1 MVHKTPKTPII
12 VIGNGLTAKVMC
24 AALDYFNLE
33 YTQLIPARSDV
44 TDSRTTTINL
54 ASQKMLSHLNLWS
67 FSAEDSTKIT
77 EILVSQKSF
86 GTDCFDTKNKA
97 SSLRFSL
104 DGEPMAWTIENNSLL
119 QSCYEL
125 NLQSPS
131 HICVYEGALSFDFSP
146 LSVTITDSKGT
157 QWQAELLIACDGA
170 HSQAR
175 IAAGLS
181 STSLSAHQKAVIA
194 RINLNRFHNNKAFQR
209 FLPDG
214 PIALMPIKAQ
224 EAALVWSATNKVA
237 DTLSEMS
244 DSDFTYQ
251 VREALGDGFSA
262 LTINSKR
269 GIWPLNPSITRSMGQ
284 PGLLLAGDSSHSIH
298 PLAGMGFNL
307 ALGDIAVICDCLDSA
322 RNNGLSFSHP
332 SILTDYQ
339 AKRRVEIE
347 AIIGVTQGLNR
358 LFSHKSF
365 QLKLLPS
372 GLIDLG
378 LGVMDMLPIKK
389 QLTQIATGG
398 VLTSARLFSDI

>member
-1 MVHKTPKTPII
+1 MVHKTPII

-33 YTQLIPARSDV
+33 YTQLIPAKNDV

-86 GTDCFDTKNKA
+86 GTNCFHNKSNA
-97 SSLRFSL
+97 SSLCFSL

-131 HICVYEGALSFDFSP
+131 QICVYEEALSFDFSP
-146 LSVTITDSKGT
+146 LSVNVRDSKGA

-175 IAAGLS
+175 VAAGLS
-181 STSLSAHQKAVIA
+181 STSLAARQKAVIA

-251 VREALGDGFSA
+251 VREKLGDGFGE

-307 ALGDIAVICDCLDSA
+307 ALGDIAVICDCLDNA

-339 AKRRVEIE
+339 AKRRVEVE
-347 AIIGVTQGLNR
+347 AVIGVTQGLNR

-372 GLIDLG
+372 GLIDFG
-378 LGVMDMLPIKK
+378 LYIMDMLPIKK

-398 VLTSARLFSDI
+398 VLTSASLFSDI

>member
-1 MVHKTPKTPII
+1 
-12 VIGNGLTAKVMC
+12 
-24 AALDYFNLE
+24 
-33 YTQLIPARSDV
+33 
-44 TDSRTTTINL
+44 
-54 ASQKMLSHLNLWS
+54 
-67 FSAEDSTKIT
+67 
-77 EILVSQKSF
+77 
-86 GTDCFDTKNKA
+86 
-97 SSLRFSL
+97 
-104 DGEPMAWTIENNSLL
+104 
-119 QSCYEL
+119 
-125 NLQSPS
+125 
-131 HICVYEGALSFDFSP
+131 
-146 LSVTITDSKGT
+146 
-157 QWQAELLIACDGA
+157 
-170 HSQAR
+170 
-175 IAAGLS
+175 
-181 STSLSAHQKAVIA
+181 
-194 RINLNRFHNNKAFQR
+194 
-209 FLPDG
+209 
-214 PIALMPIKAQ
+214 MPIKAQ

-262 LTINSKR
+262 LAINSKR

-347 AIIGVTQGLNR
+347 AITGVTQGLNR

-372 GLIDLG
+372 GLIDFG

>member
-1 MVHKTPKTPII
+1 MVHKTPII

-24 AALDYFNLE
+24 AAMDYFNLE
-33 YTQLIPARSDV
+33 YTQLIPAKSDV

-86 GTDCFDTKNKA
+86 GTDCFDNKSNA
-97 SSLRFSL
+97 SSLCFSL

-131 HICVYEGALSFDFSP
+131 QICVYEEALSFDFSP
-146 LSVTITDSKGT
+146 LSVNVRDSNGV

-175 IAAGLS
+175 VAAGLS
-181 STSLSAHQKAVIA
+181 STSLAARQKAVIA

-237 DTLSEMS
+237 DTLSKMS

-251 VREALGDGFSA
+251 VREKLGDGFSE

-339 AKRRVEIE
+339 AKRRVEVE
-347 AIIGVTQGLNR
+347 AVIGVTQGLNR

-372 GLIDLG
+372 GLIDFG
-378 LGVMDMLPIKK
+378 LDIMDMLPIKK

-398 VLTSARLFSDI
+398 VLTSASLFSDI